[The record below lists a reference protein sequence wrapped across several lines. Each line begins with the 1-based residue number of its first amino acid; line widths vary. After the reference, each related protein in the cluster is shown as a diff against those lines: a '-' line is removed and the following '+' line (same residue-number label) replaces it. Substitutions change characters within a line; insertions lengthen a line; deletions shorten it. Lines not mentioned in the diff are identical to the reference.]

1 MANLAKQNQINTI
14 ISRKGAGK
22 SVLMQYLILTN
33 PRSCVIF
40 DPTES
45 LQPFKNRIF
54 FNYERFGAI
63 GFKKLLNHIGTR
75 LYSQKIDIVIN
86 KCLEPEEVLE
96 ILYYS
101 PKIRGIGIVIDEI
114 DLYYSA
120 QMSQKSTLYAILN
133 IGRHKSFDFVGVCRR
148 PANCPRALT
157 SQSDYIYLG
166 IHNQE
171 PNDLK
176 YLQTFIR
183 NNALKCYNSL
193 KLYDFL
199 KVDLTTQ
206 KARVFKLPKEAL
218 KILNVE

>member
-1 MANLAKQNQINTI
+1 MLKRNRIDTI

-33 PRSCVIF
+33 PRSCIIF
-40 DPTES
+40 DPTMS
-45 LQPFKNRIF
+45 LQNFKNRIF
-54 FNYERFGAI
+54 FNYERWGAI

-86 KCLEPEEVLE
+86 NCLEPEEILQ

-101 PKIRGIGIVIDEI
+101 PKVQGIGIVMDEI

-120 QMSQKSTLYAILN
+120 QMSQRSVLYAILN

-176 YLQTFIR
+176 YLQTFI
-183 NNALKCYNSL
+183 NQKALLCYNSL
-193 KLYDFL
+193 NLYDFL
-199 KVDLTTQ
+199 KVDLTNQ
-206 KARVFKLPKEAL
+206 KSKVFKLPNEAL
-218 KILNVE
+218 KILNVEA

>member
-1 MANLAKQNQINTI
+1 MPNPLKQNRIDTI

-33 PRSCVIF
+33 PRSCIIF

-54 FNYERFGAI
+54 FNYERFGAL
-63 GFKKLLNHIGTR
+63 GFKKLINHIGTR
-75 LYSQKIDIVIN
+75 LYSQKIDIIIQ
-86 KCLEPEEVLE
+86 KCLEPEEILE

-120 QMSQKSTLYAILN
+120 QMSQKSVLYAILN

-176 YLQTFIR
+176 YLQTFI
-183 NNALKCYNSL
+183 NNKALIRYNNL
-193 KLYDFL
+193 NLYEFL
-199 KVDLTTQ
+199 KVDLTCQ
-206 KARVFKLPKEAL
+206 NSEIFKLPLGAL
-218 KILNVE
+218 KLLNVE